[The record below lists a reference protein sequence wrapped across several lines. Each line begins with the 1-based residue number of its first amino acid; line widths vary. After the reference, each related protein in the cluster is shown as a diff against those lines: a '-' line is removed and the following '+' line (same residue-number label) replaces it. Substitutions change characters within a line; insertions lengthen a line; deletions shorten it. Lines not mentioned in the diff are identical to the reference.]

1 MAGRGHEHDLR
12 VGRIHGDTVDGLRF
26 LETQVMPGFAAVC
39 CAPDAVTDGRAL
51 TVIGLAGP
59 DVYDVWIRRRN
70 ADGAYRLVLITVEL
84 RVPVIASIRRFPEPT
99 SRKPDVHNHGIFFR
113 ALNIIEPPHHHCRT
127 DRAELEASQRR
138 ALTADE
144 KVHALSVD
152 LAQWNKAMD
161 GYEGRFEKYADTL
174 LEEDT
179 LLDFE

>member
-59 DVYDVWIRRRN
+59 AVYDVWIRRRN

-127 DRAELEASQRR
+127 DGAELEASQHRIVRFIRLRR
-138 ALTADE
+138 SCLCRGGGLGSCHDGEKEMSKAGANTQETTAG
-144 KVHALSVD
+144 
-152 LAQWNKAMD
+152 LA
-161 GYEGRFEKYADTL
+161 
-174 LEEDT
+174 
-179 LLDFE
+179 